1 MPVEGKISNTN
12 KQLNLSQQVLLH
24 IAQKI
29 KDGTLKKG
37 DKLPTNRDLVKELG
51 VSILTVQRSM
61 KQLEAQ
67 GVVTCQRRM
76 GTFLTNPEAISSP
89 KIKSDLIG
97 LFTPEIFSDFHA
109 DLLIELESNMMD
121 EGKLVSINFTHSK
134 PDREVV
140 LLRSLAR
147 QRLESLVYFTSPLVV
162 ISESHCR
169 KVSDWIERYIEE
181 GTFVLFAD
189 ICPPGF
195 ESRLISLD
203 NEKATEML
211 SNKLIQQGH
220 EKIAFVGATHLPTN
234 EDRYKGYK
242 IALEKAGLEVDPKCF
257 VDVHIIE
264 SEDWQDRV
272 EADVRELMKKQP
284 EITGFVVDNGPSATR
299 VHKVLSEM
307 DDLKFEVKDSIAS
320 LFEVAE
326 PPFEAAAWIQV
337 PGKEMGQIASE
348 LLMEDHPANYEPGH
362 IKIRPKFWTAE

>member
-1 MPVEGKISNTN
+1 MASENNVANSGK
-12 KQLNLSQQVLLH
+12 LNLSHQVLRH
-24 IAQKI
+24 ISQKI

-37 DKLPTNRDLVKELG
+37 DKIPTNRELVEELG

-67 GVVTCQRRM
+67 GVVSCRRRL
-76 GTFLTNPEAISSP
+76 GTFLENPKAMSSP
-89 KIKSDLIG
+89 KIQSGLIG
-97 LFTPEIFSDFHA
+97 LFTPEIFSDFHT
-109 DLLIELESNMMD
+109 DLLIELENSMMN

-134 PDREVV
+134 PDRELT

-147 QRLESLVYFTSPLVV
+147 QRLESLVYFTSPLVI

-169 KVSDWIERYIEE
+169 KVSDWINRYIEE

-195 ESRLISLD
+195 ENRLISLD

-211 SNKLIQQGH
+211 TNKLIQQGH

-242 IALEKAGLEVDPKCF
+242 IAMEKAGLSVDDECF
-257 VDVHIIE
+257 IDVHIIE

-272 EADVRELMKKQP
+272 EADVRTLMKKHP
-284 EITGFVVDNGPSATR
+284 EITGFVVDNGPSAVR
-299 VHKVLSEM
+299 VHKVMSEI

-326 PPFEAAAWIQV
+326 PPFAASAWIQI
-337 PGKEMGQIASE
+337 PGREMGQVASE

-362 IKIRPKFWTAE
+362 IKIRPKFWTS

>member
-1 MPVEGKISNTN
+1 MATENKASTGGK
-12 KQLNLSQQVLLH
+12 LNLSHQVLRH
-24 IAQKI
+24 ISQKI

-37 DKLPTNRDLVKELG
+37 DKLPTNRELVAELG

-67 GVVTCQRRM
+67 GVLSCRRRL
-76 GTFLTNPEAISSP
+76 GTFLENPKAMSSP
-89 KIKSDLIG
+89 KIQSGLIG

-109 DLLIELESNMMD
+109 DLLIELEDNMMN

-134 PDREVV
+134 PDREVI

-211 SNKLIQQGH
+211 TNKLIQQGH
-220 EKIAFVGATHLPTN
+220 EKIAFVGARHLPTN
-234 EDRYKGYK
+234 EARYQGYK
-242 IALEKAGLEVDPKCF
+242 IAMEKADFIVDDECF
-257 VDVHIIE
+257 IDVHIIE
-264 SEDWQDRV
+264 SEDWEDRV
-272 EADVRELMKKQP
+272 EADVRSLMKKHP
-284 EITGFVVDNGPSATR
+284 EITGFVVDNGPSAIR
-299 VHKVLSEM
+299 VQKVLSEM
-307 DDLKFEVKDSIAS
+307 DGLSFTVKDSIAS
-320 LFEVAE
+320 LFEVNE
-326 PPFEAAAWIQV
+326 PPFEAAAWIQI

-362 IKIRPKFWTAE
+362 IKIRPKFWLKE